1 MNDPTSQQSTS
12 IRHRRR
18 WLALLISLPI
28 ALVAIAVAVLA
39 FIEYR
44 SSREVSA
51 EIARLR
57 AAGEPVDN
65 QSMASWFWANTSQ
78 EGTAAWREILVAVD
92 QITARGFVNTL
103 PILGTSELPDDLV
116 PGGEWAD
123 EPRIAEFLQEVQPLL
138 AQIEQAARYPT
149 PVWQPIAFDSFQTL
163 LPDIQSSRAIMRLCQ
178 LEFQHALYHQDTERI
193 ARALAGMQATAAAFE
208 WDMCMV
214 SDLVGIALRG
224 IHRNSIRQAL
234 THNGWQLSEIDGLLA
249 QVSQPRDVTA
259 RWQRIV
265 AGERGMT
272 LALLQGDRRTRE
284 ALLTQEQA
292 GAVAT
297 WLSLPS
303 ATERYLDQMAAMQQ
317 LADDGVVGLSD
328 RAKAFE
334 RQSLSS
340 AKGRFEDVLIRLFQP
355 AIEAMARAYERDEL
369 DRRLTRTAVGIKR
382 YQLVEGHWPAQLSD
396 LTAVGLD
403 ARDWTALQAGPF
415 GYRIE
420 DDGAVVWAYE
430 HSRSDVPARIP
441 DQPPERDSAD
451 PQASFWYVVRI
462 R

>member
-1 MNDPTSQQSTS
+1 MNDLTSQQSTS
-12 IRHRRR
+12 LSHRRR
-18 WLALLISLPI
+18 WLLVLVSVPI
-28 ALVAIAVAVLA
+28 VLVAIALAVLA

-44 SSREVSA
+44 SSRRVAA
-51 EIARLR
+51 EITRLR

-65 QSMASWFWANTSQ
+65 QSMASWFLANTSQ
-78 EGTAAWREILVAVD
+78 EGTVAWREILVAVD
-92 QITARGFVNTL
+92 HITARASANSL
-103 PILGTSELPDDLV
+103 PIVGTGELPDDLV

-123 EPRIAEFLQEVQPLL
+123 EPRIAEFLKEVQPLL

-163 LPDIQSSRAIMRLCQ
+163 LPDIQSSRSVIRLCQ
-178 LEFQHALYHQDTERI
+178 LEFRHALYHQDTERI
-193 ARALAGMQATAAAFE
+193 ARSLAAMQATAAAFE
-208 WDMCMV
+208 WDMCMI

-224 IHRNSIRQAL
+224 IHRDSIRQAL
-234 THNGWQLSEIDGLLA
+234 TLDGWQLSDIDQLLA

-272 LALLQGDRRTRE
+272 LALLQGDPRTRE
-284 ALLTQEQA
+284 EMLTQEHA
-292 GAVAT
+292 GAAA
-297 WLSLPS
+297 WLLLPS

-328 RAKAFE
+328 RAQAFE
-334 RQSLSS
+334 SQSLSS

-355 AIEAMARAYERDEL
+355 AIEGMARAYERDEL
-369 DRRLTRTAVGIKR
+369 DRRLTRTAVAIKR

-396 LTAVGLD
+396 LTTMGLE

-420 DDGAVVWAYE
+420 GDDAVLWAYDDA
-430 HSRSDVPARIP
+430 SRYDVPARIP

-462 R
+462 P